1 MKVLFSLVILF
12 ISQYLYSQDKLSD
25 TTHKVPFD
33 TNKIADQTLLSN
45 SSDVFSYDSL
55 YIWNDKRT
63 LSEIMDERQGF
74 FIFDMGLGDR
84 NALN

>member
-1 MKVLFSLVILF
+1 MKVLFSLIILF
-12 ISQYLYSQDKLSD
+12 VSQLVYSQDKLSD

-33 TNKIADQTLLSN
+33 TNKIKDQTLLSN

-74 FIFDMGLGDR
+74 FLYSIWDLAIVML
-84 NALN
+84 

>member
-1 MKVLFSLVILF
+1 MKVLFSLVLLL
-12 ISQYLYSQDKLSD
+12 ISQYVFSQDKLSD

-33 TNKIADQTLLSN
+33 TNKIKDQTLLSN
-45 SSDVFSYDSL
+45 TSDVFSYDSL

-74 FIFDMGLGDR
+74 FIFDMGLG
-84 NALN
+84 